1 MTIHLTLLLQLLNSI
16 SDGPATAIHGNKF
29 YFCGVEFDDC
39 ARFRHHL
46 QQTTDVLLPD
56 VSQESVLT
64 LAAYHFLTLIGK

>member
-16 SDGPATAIHGNKF
+16 SDGPATAIHGNNK
-29 YFCGVEFDDC
+29 
-39 ARFRHHL
+39 FRHHL